1 MSNTEFKQINWK
13 QGMSVSSSHFIA
25 TENFLLERLVQTS
38 KIFQNRFNY
47 GLLPMESTD
56 DPSMSLSIVGTNEYA
71 KVVLSAYHGITQGGY
86 LVDFESSTDAVSC
99 ACATDGQISEQ
110 GWDIVL
116 SVSPFD
122 RNPCG
127 EPDMKENPPRYP
139 FVEPSYKLSAVA
151 REKSYVNHYGPY
163 DVVVGVMFKNDNS
176 YRLDPSFIP
185 PALTMNSTPELT
197 AYMKEF
203 SKSIA
208 NIKNSVST
216 IMEKAYIQAE
226 NNNRTT
232 IMINILEVCK
242 DLQRSLSSLF
252 FKWHNFGMSLSP
264 YEMVE
269 LVANLA
275 GAVSTSLT
283 FFKKTEREEI
293 MKYFHEW
300 NGIQP
305 SSFEQILSELVMNEF
320 QQNRIFNSIKLV
332 QNVLRMLEELLV
344 SLSRLDYVG
353 QHKETIVIGVKDAE
367 QSANNKTSW
376 LEL

>member
-1 MSNTEFKQINWK
+1 
-13 QGMSVSSSHFIA
+13 
-25 TENFLLERLVQTS
+25 
-38 KIFQNRFNY
+38 
-47 GLLPMESTD
+47 
-56 DPSMSLSIVGTNEYA
+56 
-71 KVVLSAYHGITQGGY
+71 
-86 LVDFESSTDAVSC
+86 
-99 ACATDGQISEQ
+99 
-110 GWDIVL
+110 
-116 SVSPFD
+116 
-122 RNPCG
+122 
-127 EPDMKENPPRYP
+127 
-139 FVEPSYKLSAVA
+139 
-151 REKSYVNHYGPY
+151 
-163 DVVVGVMFKNDNS
+163 
-176 YRLDPSFIP
+176 
-185 PALTMNSTPELT
+185 
-197 AYMKEF
+197 
-203 SKSIA
+203 
-208 NIKNSVST
+208 
-216 IMEKAYIQAE
+216 MEKAYIQAE